1 MCKVKAAIELCC
13 GIHDSIY
20 SKNDE
25 DIISLIKQ
33 FEKWVSNN
41 DKELPDVFHQV
52 WQDVI
57 GLKASFEKYLNC
69 PNDSKAIEEAV
80 ESAAHSRKKLAK
92 TVSKLKEI
100 LENHQME

>member
-1 MCKVKAAIELCC
+1 MWQVKGAIELCWR
-13 GIHDSIY
+13 IHDSIY
-20 SKNDE
+20 TKSDE

-33 FEKWVSNN
+33 SEKWVSNN
-41 DKELPDVFHQV
+41 AKELPDVFHQT

-57 GLKASFEKYLNC
+57 GLKASLEKCQNC
-69 PNDSKAIEEAV
+69 PNDSEAKEEATGA
-80 ESAAHSRKKLAK
+80 AAHCYKMLAE